1 VSACAAPISDGALL
15 EWWTGEIPAAARRSV
30 EQHLLACDGCSG
42 RLRLVQELAEGIGS
56 LLRGGEL
63 PAAVV
68 PAVVERLR
76 RDGRRIREYSVG
88 AGGAVQCTVSPEDD
102 LVLARL
108 GADLRGVSRLDL
120 VSRLDD
126 GPEVRLADLPFDS
139 EAGELVFFPPVDVL
153 RARPASVERFE
164 LRAVSPDGERLL
176 GRYAFHHTPWPGT
189 GSR

>member
-1 VSACAAPISDGALL
+1 MSTCRAPLGEGRIL

-30 EQHLLACDGCSG
+30 EEHLLACDGCSG
-42 RLRLVQELAEGIGS
+42 RLRFVQELAEGIGS

-63 PAAVV
+63 PAVVV

-126 GPEVRLADLPFDS
+126 GPEERLTDLPFDS
-139 EAGELVFFPPVDVL
+139 LAGELLFFPPVDVI
-153 RARPASVERFE
+153 RARPASVERFG

-176 GRYAFHHTPWPGT
+176 GRYAFHHTPWPKT
-189 GSR
+189 NRR